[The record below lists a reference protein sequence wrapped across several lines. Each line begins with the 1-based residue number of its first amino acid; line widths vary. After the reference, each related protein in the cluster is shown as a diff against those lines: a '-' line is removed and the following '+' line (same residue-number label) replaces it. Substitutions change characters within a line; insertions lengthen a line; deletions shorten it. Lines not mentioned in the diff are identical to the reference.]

1 MVSNVRGF
9 SLNIINF
16 FGSADGYQEGVGAQ
30 DTTTLASFGDGT
42 DYYLKAVALKD
53 AAINFADGY
62 GSTVTFTIDG
72 SSEVDYT
79 DNDYAIIRKY
89 SIDYDPNVITLKE
102 NDFEAVDI
110 EGSDIKDKVELEW
123 EKNDAGKI
131 TFVTIKVRK
140 ADMPSSFGKITFKYY
155 KKNDL
160 NAKYYI
166 LEPSNSN
173 SESVQEIIWGE
184 SNLQESSFDLTL
196 DINKILIPAVQVKLK
211 KVDTEGDAVCGA
223 VFKIEYN
230 NGLPSS
236 ERDTLSDGTRTF
248 LKVQPTSPDSFTAT
262 ITETETPAG
271 YKPLAKPIQLKF
283 TFNSSTV
290 NWEVEKIDGP
300 EETTTIGTI
309 NKNTRT
315 NTCIVP
321 ITVVNKSIIEKLT
334 ILKTSSIKEL
344 GALEGAEFKLTL
356 SNVANVKSYKIPT
369 TGATQEA
376 PKTIYVTTDS
386 NGNIVLEDIEI
397 ADLSEYV
404 VITIEE
410 TKAPVGY
417 KKIKGNITLTLK
429 RQGIE
434 YTVQKTTID
443 GDVTEEEFIPGTV
456 NVENHE
462 LTLNIHDI
470 PVMNLGGVVW
480 YEDEKTGKT
489 PVSSDVYGDGE
500 R

>member
-196 DINKILIPAVQVKLK
+196 DINKILIPAVQVQLN
-211 KVDTEGDAVCGA
+211 KVDIAGA
-223 VFKIEYN
+223 GVEKAKFKIEYS

-236 ERDTLSDGTRTF
+236 EVYSWVNGTLAFS
-248 LKVQPTSPDSFTAT
+248 KVQPTSPDSFTAT

-271 YKPLAKPIQLKF
+271 YKPLAKPIQLEF

-290 NWEVEKIDGP
+290 KWEVKKIDGP

-309 NKNTRT
+309 QKDST
-315 NTCIVP
+315 NTCTVP

-417 KKIKGNITLTLK
+417 KKIEGKITLTLK
-429 RQGIE
+429 R
-434 YTVQKTTID
+434 
-443 GDVTEEEFIPGTV
+443 
-456 NVENHE
+456 
-462 LTLNIHDI
+462 
-470 PVMNLGGVVW
+470 
-480 YEDEKTGKT
+480 TGKYYT
-489 PVSSDVYGDGE
+489 E
-500 R
+500 FKK